1 MLWGAGGDGGW
12 PLHLGREGKPVIRRA
27 TGGVVLWEFEVF
39 SGVRSLRHC
48 VTGRQGGMSEGRYAA
63 LNVGLHVGDDC
74 EAVVEN
80 RRRVCRALGVEFEG
94 CTFAQQ
100 VHGDRICEVS
110 GGQVGAG
117 RTRFVDG
124 IPETDGLVVAGPG
137 AAVAVVVADCVPMMM
152 YDPERHVG
160 GVVHAGWRGTAAGI
174 AGKAVRFLGE
184 RCGSRPE
191 AVLAG
196 VGPAIGPCCYEV
208 SEEVAGKV
216 GVAEVRDGKW
226 YADLAE
232 ANRGQ
237 LCGAGVRAE
246 SIEVAGM
253 CTACH
258 SEEFYSERRLG
269 RPTGRFGAFLALR

>member
-1 MLWGAGGDGGW
+1 M
-12 PLHLGREGKPVIRRA
+12 IRRA
-27 TGGVVLWEFEVF
+27 TGRAVLWEFEVF

-48 VTGRQGGMSEGRYAA
+48 VTGREGGVSEGGYAT
-63 LNVGLHVGDDC
+63 LNLGLHVGDDSG
-74 EAVVEN
+74 AVVEN

-100 VHGDRICEVS
+100 VHGDRVCEVS

-117 RTRFVDG
+117 RTRFADG

-137 AAVAVVVADCVPMMM
+137 AAVAVVVADCVPMVM

-174 AGKAVRFLGE
+174 AGRAVGVMA
-184 RCGSRPE
+184 E
-191 AVLAG
+191 AWGARAESLLVG
-196 VGPAIGPCCYEV
+196 IGPAIGPCCYEV

-216 GVAEVRDGKW
+216 GAAEVREGKW

-232 ANRGQ
+232 ANRRQ

-269 RPTGRFGAFLALR
+269 GPTGRFGAFVALR